1 MTADTAAMERKL
13 QEAGVIDP
21 EAHVVGILTGN
32 VLKDPDAVI
41 GYHKDELFDH
51 YGIRGTYANKPQ
63 VIDATVDA
71 VRKALGR

>member
-1 MTADTAAMERKL
+1 MAGAKKL
-13 QEAGVIDP
+13 VDAGVIDP

-71 VRKALGR
+71 VKAALGR

>member
-1 MTADTAAMERKL
+1 M
-13 QEAGVIDP
+13 
-21 EAHVVGILTGN
+21 VGILTGN

-63 VIDATVDA
+63 VIDATVEA

>member
-1 MTADTAAMERKL
+1 MPITAS
-13 QEAGVIDP
+13 GSFC
-21 EAHVVGILTGN
+21 ILTGN

-71 VRKALGR
+71 VKAALGR